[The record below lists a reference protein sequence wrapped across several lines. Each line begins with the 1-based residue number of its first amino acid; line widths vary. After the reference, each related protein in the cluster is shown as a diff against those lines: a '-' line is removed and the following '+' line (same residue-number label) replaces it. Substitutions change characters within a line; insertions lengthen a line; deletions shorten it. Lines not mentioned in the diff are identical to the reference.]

1 MKLRQARA
9 TTALI
14 AINAVLWVGQIL
26 PGSQL
31 TQFLFFAPLLTEA
44 EPWRML
50 TAGFVHDPSG
60 PMHILLNMYSI
71 FVFGSVLEPMLGKA
85 RFVAL
90 YLISIF
96 GGSVAVLYLA
106 DPFSPVVGASGG
118 FFGLMGAYFV
128 VMRSIGASSTQMVGL
143 IAINLVFGFIIPGI
157 SWQGHVGGLL
167 AGGAIASVY
176 ANTRRAN
183 QQLAQ
188 KFGVLLVLAV
198 FVLLTLYRINT
209 WQYAGL

>member
-1 MKLRQARA
+1 
-9 TTALI
+9 
-14 AINAVLWVGQIL
+14 
-26 PGSQL
+26 
-31 TQFLFFAPLLTEA
+31 
-44 EPWRML
+44 ML

-71 FVFGSVLEPMLGKA
+71 FVFGTVLEPILGRA

-176 ANTRRAN
+176 ANTRKSS
-183 QQLAQ
+183 QQLSQ
-188 KFGVLLVLAV
+188 KLGVLLVLAV
-198 FVLLTLYRINT
+198 FVALTFYRINT
-209 WQYAGL
+209 WQYAGY

>member
-9 TTALI
+9 TIALI

-85 RFVAL
+85 RFIAL

-176 ANTRRAN
+176 ANTRKSS
-183 QQLAQ
+183 QQLSQ
-188 KFGVLLVLAV
+188 KLGVLLVLAV
-198 FVLLTLYRINT
+198 FVALTFYRINT
-209 WQYAGL
+209 WQYAGY

>member
-31 TQFLFFAPLLTEA
+31 TQYLFFAPLLTES

-71 FVFGSVLEPMLGKA
+71 FVFGTVLEPMLGRA

>member
-1 MKLRQARA
+1 
-9 TTALI
+9 
-14 AINAVLWVGQIL
+14 
-26 PGSQL
+26 
-31 TQFLFFAPLLTEA
+31 
-44 EPWRML
+44 ML

-71 FVFGSVLEPMLGKA
+71 FVFGTVLEPMLGRA

-96 GGSVAVLYLA
+96 GGAVAVLYLA

>member
-31 TQFLFFAPLLTEA
+31 TQYLFFAPLLTES

-71 FVFGSVLEPMLGKA
+71 FVFGTVLEPMLGKA
-85 RFVAL
+85 RFIAL

>member
-1 MKLRQARA
+1 M
-9 TTALI
+9 
-14 AINAVLWVGQIL
+14 
-26 PGSQL
+26 
-31 TQFLFFAPLLTEA
+31 
-44 EPWRML
+44 
-50 TAGFVHDPSG
+50 
-60 PMHILLNMYSI
+60 
-71 FVFGSVLEPMLGKA
+71 
-85 RFVAL
+85 
-90 YLISIF
+90 
-96 GGSVAVLYLA
+96 
-106 DPFSPVVGASGG
+106 VGAAGG

-183 QQLAQ
+183 QQLAH